1 MDYTNIQDQQLK
13 ELCKERKITGIRGKT
28 RAELIA
34 RLEAHVP
41 KNTSPLRYPGGKSRA
56 IQILDRYVQTYY
68 PNRSILLSPF
78 FGGGSFELYVQ
89 AKRFQIR
96 ANDLFLPLYTF
107 WKILQ
112 ERPAELKAQ
121 VKARM
126 PITKEAFHQIRTTI
140 QTLNDPM
147 EIAVSYYIINRCSF
161 SGATFC
167 GGFSQEASTKRLN
180 DSCMENLTNVRLT
193 NITFSNLDCCAFL
206 HQHPEQDDTFV
217 YADPPYYITNYIYG
231 KDGDMHAEFDHKA
244 FAEAIRSR
252 KDWIVS
258 YNDCPY
264 IRTLYAG
271 CRFFTETWSYGMNT
285 SKKSSEI
292 VILPPSN

>member
-1 MDYTNIQDQQLK
+1 
-13 ELCKERKITGIRGKT
+13 
-28 RAELIA
+28 
-34 RLEAHVP
+34 
-41 KNTSPLRYPGGKSRA
+41 
-56 IQILDRYVQTYY
+56 LDRYVQTYY
-68 PNRSILLSPF
+68 PNRTILLSPF
-78 FGGGSFELYVQ
+78 FGGGSLELHFQ

-96 ANDLFLPLYTF
+96 ANDLFTPLYTF
-107 WKILQ
+107 WKMLQ
-112 ERPAELKAQ
+112 ERPHDLKAR

-126 PITKEAFHQIRTTI
+126 PITKEVFQHMRNTI
-140 QTLNDPM
+140 QTLTDPM
-147 EIAVSYYIINRCSF
+147 DIAVSYYIINRCSF

-180 DSCMENLTNVRLT
+180 ESCMENLTNVSLT

-206 HQHPEQDDTFV
+206 NQYPEQDNTLL

-244 FAEAIRSR
+244 FAEAIRKR

-271 CRFFTETWSYGMNT
+271 CRFFTETWSYGMNAT
-285 SKKSSEI
+285 KQSSEI
-292 VILPPSN
+292 VILPPL